1 MIQNTN
7 KWFHNDKNPNNT
19 ETTKDYTTHLE
30 YNRLIQ
36 ELSLN
41 FWAQLLD
48 AIDKSKWLYW
58 EEKIQK
64 IFLHIDDALQKN
76 TQEWDMHTKD
86 RIFSGYWHAIRI
98 IIWIV
103 EIYIKKMKGKLCH
116 QELWK
121 YIKPL
126 IFKLSTISLTSLG
139 TISLELK
146 IKKTNDDNNWNIHN
160 KNEKLFRIPYQEE
173 NFIIENGYLRMTDE
187 MESLYQSLSKGKCPA
202 LNIKFCDSNLFTTL
216 IDAIIVSYQ

>member
-1 MIQNTN
+1 MIDNTN
-7 KWFHNDKNPNNT
+7 KNNNT
-19 ETTKDYTTHLE
+19 DKLKKYTTHLE
-30 YNRLIQ
+30 YHRLIQ

-86 RIFSGYWHAIRI
+86 RIASGYWHAIRI
-98 IIWIV
+98 IIWIL
-103 EIYIKKMKGKLCH
+103 EIYIKKTKEKLSH
-116 QELWK
+116 QESRK
-121 YIKPL
+121 NIKPL
-126 IFKLSTISLTSLG
+126 IYKLSTISITSLG
-139 TISLELK
+139 TLGFELK
-146 IKKTNDDNNWNIHN
+146 IKKTNDDNNWNISN
-160 KNEKLFRIPYQEE
+160 KNEKIFRIPYQEE
-173 NFIIENGYLRMTDE
+173 NFIIENGHLRMTDE
-187 MESLYQSLSKGKCPA
+187 MESLYLSLPKGKCPA
-202 LNIKFCDSNLFTTL
+202 LNIKFWDSDLFTTL